1 MWNYVGSSDHLLG
14 NSLFGAVKLMK
25 NADIDKYKY
34 SGYGTGFDMEGT
46 FRFSAIGFG
55 RNVIIFGADMIS
67 SERIDNKKIDILILG
82 KDPKQRLD
90 GTSLPAEKIYSINFS
105 EHNKKFC
112 LSPH

>member
-1 MWNYVGSSDHLLG
+1 
-14 NSLFGAVKLMK
+14 MK

-34 SGYGTGFDMEGT
+34 SGYGTGFDMKGT

-82 KDPKQRLD
+82 KDPKQR
-90 GTSLPAEKIYSINFS
+90 
-105 EHNKKFC
+105 
-112 LSPH
+112 